1 MIGRGGWTLAS
12 AQGLEAGVDRG
23 MFFSMDLAA
32 ALALVKYKLTE
43 PVIAAGDPGGTMST
57 DFVPHGLGDV
67 QSLVKVK
74 GNTRG

>member
-1 MIGRGGWTLAS
+1 
-12 AQGLEAGVDRG
+12 
-23 MFFSMDLAA
+23 MDLAA